1 MLFSVIIS
9 YLLLTY
15 IPEPLDKIIQA
26 ISIIGV
32 IIHELCHLLLCL
44 LTNTKVKK
52 VTLVKKIKDRR
63 EENKSRFGGEVT
75 LNRRMRISFL
85 QAFIISFAPLYISFW
100 LFFSIV
106 ELMIDPDINVVLFY
120 IYLFILISIT
130 LAAAPSFVDLGTIP
144 KAFHDNPSYSLYQIF
159 LLVLSIFSV
168 WMISFAY
175 KIQYI
180 HEILVYVFIFLSYY
194 AFKYVFK
201 GINHIFT
208 AINMNTVNLSRKI
221 KYKRFKRRYKPQ

>member
-75 LNRRMRISFL
+75 LNRRTRISFL
-85 QAFIISFAPLYISFW
+85 QASIISFAPLYISFW

-168 WMISFAY
+168 WMISFVY
-175 KIQYI
+175 KIQFI
-180 HEILVYVFIFLSYY
+180 HEILVYVLIFLSYY

-201 GINHIFT
+201 EINYIT
-208 AINMNTVNLSRKI
+208 ITMYKVSRTF
-221 KYKRFKRRYKPQ
+221 KYKRFKRRRYKPQ

>member
-1 MLFSVIIS
+1 M
-9 YLLLTY
+9 
-15 IPEPLDKIIQA
+15 
-26 ISIIGV
+26 
-32 IIHELCHLLLCL
+32 
-44 LTNTKVKK
+44 
-52 VTLVKKIKDRR
+52 TLVKKIKDRK

-75 LNRRMRISFL
+75 LNRRTRISFL
-85 QAFIISFAPLYISFW
+85 QASIISFAPLYISFW

-168 WMISFAY
+168 LMISFVY

-180 HEILVYVFIFLSYY
+180 HEILVYVLIFLSYY

-201 GINHIFT
+201 EINYIT
-208 AINMNTVNLSRKI
+208 ITMYKVSRTF
-221 KYKRFKRRYKPQ
+221 KYKRFKRRRYKPQ

>member
-52 VTLVKKIKDRR
+52 VTLVKKIKDRK

-75 LNRRMRISFL
+75 LNRRTRISFL
-85 QAFIISFAPLYISFW
+85 QASIISFAPLYISFW

-168 WMISFAY
+168 LMISFVY

-180 HEILVYVFIFLSYY
+180 HEILVYVLIFLSYY

-201 GINHIFT
+201 EINYIT
-208 AINMNTVNLSRKI
+208 ITMYKVSRTF
-221 KYKRFKRRYKPQ
+221 KYKRFKRRRYKPQ